1 MQFIERYKDLDVGV
15 RIENKSNMWYNKREV
30 IAMEFVL
37 SLLLNCVGYLIKPVI
52 NIFRPFKVTAELIE
66 CNLGKPRIPDG
77 EGGFTNGSRI
87 NFKIEIINKKDKKH
101 IISKICC
108 RAMCRGEILQ
118 DNICCYDR
126 STYRKIAFR
135 PTYEQLL
142 TIDVSPESSAHY
154 DVLLTPGGD
163 LSECDKLILFY
174 KKGIINNKI
183 IVWAKDDSLIP

>member
-1 MQFIERYKDLDVGV
+1 M
-15 RIENKSNMWYNKREV
+15 EV
-30 IAMEFVL
+30 IL

-52 NIFRPFKVTAELIE
+52 NIFRSFKVTAELIE

-77 EGGFTNGSRI
+77 EGGFTNGSHI
-87 NFKIEIINKKDKKH
+87 NFRIEIINKKDKKH

-142 TIDVSPESSAHY
+142 TIDVSPQSSAHY
-154 DVLLTPGGD
+154 DVILTPGGD
-163 LSECDKLILFY
+163 LSQCDQIVFSY
-174 KKGIINNKI
+174 KKGFMKRNVV
-183 IVWAKDDSLIP
+183 VWKK